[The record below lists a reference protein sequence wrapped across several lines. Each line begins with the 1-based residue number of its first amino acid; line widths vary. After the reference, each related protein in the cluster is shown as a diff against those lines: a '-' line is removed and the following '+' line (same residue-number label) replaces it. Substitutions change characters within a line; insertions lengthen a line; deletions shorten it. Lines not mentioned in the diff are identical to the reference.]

1 MLEAGANLNPLA
13 AAEQLQR
20 GFTRLRFDN
29 PQLEA
34 RFRRDFFTA
43 RADMVRLGLYV
54 GVVLYTLYLL
64 ARLHQPATT
73 LLMQTTALRAV
84 IILSMLIGAVAYEQF
99 KLRTRPHLMAAI
111 YIVFTVC
118 ITAIEVLTV
127 RADAEAHYEGMMFI
141 VFHVFLFSGYLYWS
155 ALRMALV
162 LVALY
167 AICMLGSPLDG
178 EALAFQLFFLLLTA
192 SLGGGAQFLVEKSE
206 REAWLKQRELEYLAN
221 TDSVTRLA
229 NRNAFERIAKTRIR
243 EAAYRHE
250 GICLVLVDID
260 HFKKVNDRYGHAVGD
275 RVLRDVGRALVEL
288 STDSGDVVAR
298 WGGDE
303 LVAIWHCCRRD
314 MLAQR
319 FERLREHAHA
329 MGSLTLSNTQTE
341 EFAVFSVSAGGVIL
355 VPEVGGRFEDF
366 LRQADD
372 QLYEAKRSG
381 RDTWRL
387 ADVSAAAC

>member
-1 MLEAGANLNPLA
+1 MLEAGSALNPLA

-29 PQLEA
+29 PHLEA
-34 RFRRDFFTA
+34 RFRRDFFAA
-43 RADMVRLGLYV
+43 RTDMVRLGLYV

-64 ARLHQPATT
+64 ARLHQPAST
-73 LLMQTTALRAV
+73 LLMQTTGLRAV
-84 IILSMLIGAVAYEQF
+84 IILSMLAGAVFYEQLQ
-99 KLRTRPHLMAAI
+99 LRTRPLLMAAI

-127 RADAEAHYEGMMFI
+127 RAGVEAHYEGMMFI
-141 VFHVFLFSGYLYWS
+141 VFHVFLFSGYIYWS
-155 ALRMALV
+155 ALRMAMV
-162 LVALY
+162 LVTLY
-167 AICMLGSPLDG
+167 ALCMLWSPLLG
-178 EALAFQLFFLLLTA
+178 ETLAFQLFFLLLTA

-229 NRNAFERIAKTRIR
+229 NRSAFERMAKARIR

-275 RVLRDVGRALVEL
+275 RVLRDIGRALSEL
-288 STDSGDVVAR
+288 SNEPGDVVAR

-303 LVAIWHCCRRD
+303 LAAIWHCCRRD

-319 FERLREHAHA
+319 FEKLREQAHA
-329 MGSLTLSNTQTE
+329 LSSVTLSNTQTE

-387 ADVSAAAC
+387 GDGGAAA

>member
-1 MLEAGANLNPLA
+1 MLEAGSALNPLA

-29 PQLEA
+29 PHLEA
-34 RFRRDFFTA
+34 RFRRDFFAA
-43 RADMVRLGLYV
+43 RTDMVRLGLYV

-64 ARLHQPATT
+64 ARLHQPAST
-73 LLMQTTALRAV
+73 LLMQTTGLRAV
-84 IILSMLIGAVAYEQF
+84 IILSMLAGAVMYEQLQ
-99 KLRTRPHLMAAI
+99 LRTRPLLMAAE
-111 YIVFTVC
+111 YIIFTVC

-127 RADAEAHYEGMMFI
+127 RAGAEAHYEGMMFI
-141 VFHVFLFSGYLYWS
+141 VFHVFLFSGYIYWS

-162 LVALY
+162 LVTLY
-167 AICMLGSPLDG
+167 TLCMLWSPLAG
-178 EALAFQLFFLLLTA
+178 ETLAFQLFFLLLTA

-229 NRNAFERIAKTRIR
+229 NRNAFERMAKARIR

-275 RVLRDVGRALVEL
+275 RVLRDIGRALSEL
-288 STDSGDVVAR
+288 SNEPGDVVAR

-303 LVAIWHCCRRD
+303 LAAVWHCCRRD

-319 FERLREHAHA
+319 FEKLRERAHA
-329 MGSLTLSNTQTE
+329 LGSVTLSNTNTE

-355 VPEVGGRFEDF
+355 VPEEGGRFEDF

-372 QLYEAKRSG
+372 QLYEAKRGG

-387 ADVSAAAC
+387 GDGGAAA